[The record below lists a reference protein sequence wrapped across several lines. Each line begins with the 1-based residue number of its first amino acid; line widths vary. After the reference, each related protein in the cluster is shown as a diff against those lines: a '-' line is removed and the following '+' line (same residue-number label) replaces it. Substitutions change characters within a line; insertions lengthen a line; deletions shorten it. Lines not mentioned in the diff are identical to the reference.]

1 MSPVRREKARR
12 NILQFGIC
20 VSQADQQCGEMRGD
34 GKYSGVRGP
43 SGGRPARIMI
53 EFQRG
58 AFRVFTGCTEFRRG
72 REGIPRREGQFRF
85 TASWGA
91 LIPSALSRRRLSSPA
106 RREEF
111 IRITLSSL
119 YYRRR
124 FKGNAV
130 NADNES
136 MFADEF
142 SIWRWKV
149 LKGHTFCTVF
159 LLSSIWHS

>member
-1 MSPVRREKARR
+1 MPRGTRDRCPRFGEKARR

-91 LIPSALSRRRLSSPA
+91 LIPSALSRRDAVFHPGALRGIYSDY
-106 RREEF
+106 F
-111 IRITLSSL
+111 I
-119 YYRRR
+119 
-124 FKGNAV
+124 A
-130 NADNES
+130 A
-136 MFADEF
+136 
-142 SIWRWKV
+142 
-149 LKGHTFCTVF
+149 
-159 LLSSIWHS
+159 LLSSAFKGSAVNVDSESMLFAD